1 MFFVEEHQVRKG
13 KNQLTIATAA
23 ASPLQSASP
32 FAERE
37 NAMQATILVVDDT
50 PSNITVLM
58 EILRGDYRVLA
69 ATSGEQALKVAGGD
83 PPPELILLD
92 VMMPGMSGH
101 EVCKRLKAES
111 STRKIPVIF
120 VTAMNQVEDEALG
133 FDLGAVDYITKPV
146 SPPIVKARVKTHLA
160 LYDQNRELELKVRE
174 RTVELRHTRLEII
187 KRLGRA
193 GEFRDNET
201 GMHVV
206 RVAHYCR
213 LLGEAVRM
221 NEEDVDLLFNAA
233 PMHDIGKIGIR
244 DNVLLKPGKLDD
256 SEIKIMR
263 QHVPFG
269 GEIIGEHSDGLL
281 SMARIIALTHHEKW
295 DGTGYHRGLKG
306 EEIPLVGRITSI
318 ADVFD
323 ALTSARPYK
332 KPWPVQD
339 AVTLIQR
346 EAGTSF
352 DPELVK
358 KFVAILPQILA
369 MREKYSDAPHVGY

>member
-1 MFFVEEHQVRKG
+1 
-13 KNQLTIATAA
+13 
-23 ASPLQSASP
+23 
-32 FAERE
+32 
-37 NAMQATILVVDDT
+37 MQATILVVDDT
-50 PSNITVLM
+50 PTNISVLM

-69 ATSGEQALKVAGGD
+69 AVNGEQALKIARGD
-83 PPPELILLD
+83 PPPDLILLD
-92 VMMPGMSGH
+92 VMMPAMSGH
-101 EVCKRLKAES
+101 EVCRRLKAES

-120 VTAMNQVEDEALG
+120 VTALDQVEDEEQG
-133 FDLGAVDYITKPV
+133 FILGAVDYITKPV
-146 SPPIVKARVKTHLA
+146 SPPIVKARGKTHLA
-160 LYDQNRELELKVRE
+160 LYDQKRELERMVRE
-174 RTVELRHTRLEII
+174 RTAELHHTRLEII

-221 NEEDVDLLFNAA
+221 NEEDLDLLFNAA

-256 SEIKIMR
+256 EEIKTMR
-263 QHVPFG
+263 KHVPFG
-269 GEIIGEHSDGLL
+269 GEIIGEHADGLL
-281 SMARIIALTHHEKW
+281 SMARLITLTHHEKW
-295 DGTGYHRGLKG
+295 DGTGYHRGVKG
-306 EEIPLVGRITSI
+306 EQIPLVGRVTVI

-323 ALTSARPYK
+323 ALTSVRPYK
-332 KPWPVQD
+332 KARPIEVPV
-339 AVTLIQR
+339 TFLKR
-346 EAGTSF
+346 EAGFSF

-369 MREKYSDAPHVGY
+369 VREKYSDSRRPH

>member
-1 MFFVEEHQVRKG
+1 
-13 KNQLTIATAA
+13 
-23 ASPLQSASP
+23 
-32 FAERE
+32 
-37 NAMQATILVVDDT
+37 MQANILVVDDT

-69 ATSGEQALKVAGGD
+69 ATGGEQALKIARAD
-83 PPPELILLD
+83 PPPDLILLD

-101 EVCKRLKAES
+101 EVCQRLKAES

-120 VTAMNQVEDEALG
+120 VTAMNQVEDETQG
-133 FDLGAVDYITKPV
+133 FALGAVDYITKPV

-160 LYDQNRELELKVRE
+160 LYDQNRELERLVRE
-174 RTVELRHTRLEII
+174 RTAELRHTRLEII

-201 GMHVV
+201 GMHVI

-221 NEEDVDLLFNAA
+221 NEEDVDLLFHAA

-256 SEIKIMR
+256 EEIKIMR
-263 QHVPFG
+263 RHVPFG
-269 GEIIGEHSDGLL
+269 SEIIGEHSDGLL
-281 SMARIIALTHHEKW
+281 SMARLIALTHHEKW

-323 ALTSARPYK
+323 ALTSVRPYK
-332 KPWPVQD
+332 KAWPVQD
-339 AVTLIQR
+339 AVKWIER

-358 KFVAILPQILA
+358 QFVAILPQILA
-369 MREKYSDAPHVGY
+369 VREKYSDAPQLGSGH

>member
-1 MFFVEEHQVRKG
+1 
-13 KNQLTIATAA
+13 
-23 ASPLQSASP
+23 
-32 FAERE
+32 
-37 NAMQATILVVDDT
+37 MQATILVVDDT
-50 PSNITVLM
+50 PTNISVLT

-69 ATSGEQALKVAGGD
+69 AINGEQALKIARGD
-83 PPPELILLD
+83 SPPDLILLD

-101 EVCKRLKAES
+101 EVCERLKGES
-111 STRKIPVIF
+111 RTRKTPVIF
-120 VTAMNQVEDEALG
+120 VTAMNQVEDEARG
-133 FDLGAVDYITKPV
+133 FALGAVDYITKPV

-160 LYDQNRELELKVRE
+160 LYDQHRELERMVRQ
-174 RTVELRHTRLEII
+174 RTAELHHTRLEII

-201 GMHVV
+201 GMHVI
-206 RVAHYCR
+206 RVAYYCR
-213 LLGEAVRM
+213 LLGEAARM

-244 DNVLLKPGKLDD
+244 DHVLLKPGKLDD
-256 SEIKIMR
+256 DEIKVMR

-269 GEIIGEHSDGLL
+269 AEIIGAHSDGLL
-281 SMARIIALTHHEKW
+281 AMAQLIALTHHEKW

-306 EEIPLVGRITSI
+306 EAIPLVGRITSI
-318 ADVFD
+318 CDVFD
-323 ALTSARPYK
+323 ALTSVRPYK
-332 KPWPVQD
+332 KAWPIED

-369 MREKYSDAPHVGY
+369 VREKYSDARQVGS

>member
-1 MFFVEEHQVRKG
+1 VQ
-13 KNQLTIATAA
+13 T
-23 ASPLQSASP
+23 
-32 FAERE
+32 
-37 NAMQATILVVDDT
+37 TILVVDDT
-50 PSNITVLM
+50 PLNISVLT

-69 ATSGEQALKVAGGD
+69 AVNGEQALKIARAD
-83 PPPELILLD
+83 PPPDLILLD

-101 EVCKRLKAES
+101 EVCQRLKAES

-120 VTAMNQVEDEALG
+120 VTAMNQVEDEAQG
-133 FDLGAVDYITKPV
+133 FALGAVDYITKPV
-146 SPPIVKARVKTHLA
+146 SPPIVQARVKTHLA
-160 LYDQNRELELKVRE
+160 LHDQNRELERMVRE
-174 RTVELRHTRLEII
+174 RTAELRHTRQEII

-221 NEEDVDLLFNAA
+221 NEEDLDLLFNAA

-256 SEIKIMR
+256 EEIKIMR

-269 GEIIGEHSDGLL
+269 GEIIGEHADPLL
-281 SMARIIALTHHEKW
+281 SMARTIALTHHEKW

-306 EEIPLVGRITSI
+306 EAIPLVGRITAI

-323 ALTSARPYK
+323 ALTSVRPYK
-332 KPWPVQD
+332 KAWPVQD

-358 KFVAILPQILA
+358 HFVAILPHILA
-369 MREKYSDAPHVGY
+369 VREKYSDTPKVGG

>member
-1 MFFVEEHQVRKG
+1 
-13 KNQLTIATAA
+13 
-23 ASPLQSASP
+23 
-32 FAERE
+32 
-37 NAMQATILVVDDT
+37 MQATILVVDDT
-50 PSNITVLM
+50 PSNISVLI
-58 EILRGDYRVLA
+58 EILRDDYRVLA
-69 ATSGEQALKVAGGD
+69 AINGEQALKIARGD
-83 PPPELILLD
+83 PPPDLILLD
-92 VMMPGMSGH
+92 VMMPEMSGH
-101 EVCKRLKAES
+101 EVCQRLKAES

-120 VTAMNQVEDEALG
+120 VTAMNQVEDEAKG
-133 FDLGAVDYITKPV
+133 FELGAVDYITKPV
-146 SPPIVKARVKTHLA
+146 SPPIVTARVKTHLA
-160 LYDQNRELELKVRE
+160 LYDQNRELDRLVRE
-174 RTVELRHTRLEII
+174 RTAELRHTRLEII

-213 LLGEAVRM
+213 LLGETVRM

-256 SEIKIMR
+256 DEIKLMR

-269 GEIIGEHSDGLL
+269 SEIIGEHTDGLL
-281 SMARIIALTHHEKW
+281 AMARIIALTHHEKW

-306 EEIPLVGRITSI
+306 AEIPLVGRITSI

-332 KPWPVQD
+332 KPWPVED
-339 AVTLIQR
+339 AVKLIQR

-352 DPELVK
+352 EPELVK

-369 MREKYSDAPHVGY
+369 VREEYSDVRRPH

>member
-1 MFFVEEHQVRKG
+1 
-13 KNQLTIATAA
+13 
-23 ASPLQSASP
+23 
-32 FAERE
+32 
-37 NAMQATILVVDDT
+37 MQATILVVDDI

-58 EILRGDYRVLA
+58 EVLRGDYRVLA
-69 ATSGEQALKVAGGD
+69 ATNGEQALKIACGD
-83 PPPELILLD
+83 PLPDLILLD
-92 VMMPGMSGH
+92 VMMPEMSGH
-101 EVCKRLKAES
+101 EVCRRLKAES

-120 VTAMNQVEDEALG
+120 VTAMNQVEDEEKG
-133 FDLGAVDYITKPV
+133 FSLGAVDYITKPI

-160 LYDQNRELELKVRE
+160 LYDQNRELERRVRE
-174 RTVELRHTRLEII
+174 RTAELRHTRLEII

-244 DNVLLKPGKLDD
+244 DHVLLKPGKLDD
-256 SEIKIMR
+256 DEIKIMR

-269 GEIIGEHSDGLL
+269 AEIIGEHADGLL
-281 SMARIIALTHHEKW
+281 SMARLIALTHHEKW

-323 ALTSARPYK
+323 ALTSVRPYK
-332 KPWPVQD
+332 KAWATQD
-339 AVTLIQR
+339 AVTFIQR
-346 EAGTSF
+346 EAGASF

-358 KFVAILPQILA
+358 KFVAILPQILKV
-369 MREKYSDAPHVGY
+369 REKYSDAPQVGLGH

>member
-1 MFFVEEHQVRKG
+1 
-13 KNQLTIATAA
+13 
-23 ASPLQSASP
+23 
-32 FAERE
+32 
-37 NAMQATILVVDDT
+37 MQATILVVDDT
-50 PSNITVLM
+50 PNNIAVLT

-69 ATSGEQALKVAGGD
+69 AINGEQALKIARGES
-83 PPPELILLD
+83 PPDLILLD

-101 EVCKRLKAES
+101 EVCQRLKAES

-120 VTAMNQVEDEALG
+120 VTAMNQVEDEAQG
-133 FDLGAVDYITKPV
+133 FLLGAVDYITKPV

-160 LYDQNRELELKVRE
+160 LYDQNRELERMVRE
-174 RTVELRHTRLEII
+174 RTAELHHTRLEII

-206 RVAHYCR
+206 RVAHFCR
-213 LLGEAVRM
+213 LLGEAARM

-244 DNVLLKPGKLDD
+244 DHVLLKPGKLDD
-256 SEIKIMR
+256 GEIKIMR

-269 GEIIGEHSDGLL
+269 AEIIGEHADRLL
-281 SMARIIALTHHEKW
+281 AMARLIALTHHEKW

-323 ALTSARPYK
+323 ALTSVRPYK
-332 KPWPVQD
+332 NAWPVED
-339 AVTLIQR
+339 AIKLLQR

-352 DPELVK
+352 DPSLVP
-358 KFVAILPQILA
+358 KFVALLPQILEI
-369 MREKYSDAPHVGY
+369 REKYSDAPQVGHALGAR

>member
-1 MFFVEEHQVRKG
+1 
-13 KNQLTIATAA
+13 
-23 ASPLQSASP
+23 
-32 FAERE
+32 
-37 NAMQATILVVDDT
+37 MQAAILVVDDT

-58 EILRGDYRVLA
+58 EILRDDYRVLA
-69 ATSGEQALKVAGGD
+69 ATNGEQALKIARGD
-83 PPPELILLD
+83 PPPDLILLD
-92 VMMPGMSGH
+92 VMMPDMNGH
-101 EVCKRLKAES
+101 EVCQRLKAES

-120 VTAMNQVEDEALG
+120 VTAMNQVEDETQG
-133 FDLGAVDYITKPV
+133 FALGAVDYITKPV
-146 SPPIVKARVKTHLA
+146 SPPVVKARVKTHLA
-160 LYDQNRELELKVRE
+160 LYDQNRELERMVGE
-174 RTVELRHTRLEII
+174 RTAELRHTRLEII

-213 LLGEAVRM
+213 LLGEAARM
-221 NEEDVDLLFNAA
+221 NEEDLDLLFNAA

-244 DNVLLKPGKLDD
+244 DNVLLKPGKLSDE
-256 SEIKIMR
+256 EIQIMR
-263 QHVPFG
+263 RHVPFG
-269 GEIIGEHSDGLL
+269 AEIIGEHSDGLL

-295 DGTGYHRGLKG
+295 DGTGYHQGLQG
-306 EEIPLVGRITSI
+306 EAIPLVGRITSI

-323 ALTSARPYK
+323 ALTSVRPYK
-332 KPWPVQD
+332 KAWSVQD

-358 KFVAILPQILA
+358 KFVGILPQILA
-369 MREKYSDAPHVGY
+369 VREKYSDTPQVGH

>member
-1 MFFVEEHQVRKG
+1 
-13 KNQLTIATAA
+13 
-23 ASPLQSASP
+23 
-32 FAERE
+32 
-37 NAMQATILVVDDT
+37 MQPTILVVDDT
-50 PSNITVLM
+50 PSNISVLT

-69 ATSGEQALKVAGGD
+69 AINGEQALKIAGGD
-83 PPPELILLD
+83 PPPDLILLD

-101 EVCKRLKAES
+101 EVCQRLKAES

-120 VTAMNQVEDEALG
+120 VTAMNQVEDEAKG
-133 FDLGAVDYITKPV
+133 FALGAVDYITKPV
-146 SPPIVKARVKTHLA
+146 SPPIVTARVKTQLA
-160 LYDQNRELELKVRE
+160 LYDQNR
-174 RTVELRHTRLEII
+174 TSELRHTRLEII

-193 GEFRDNET
+193 GEYRDNET
-201 GMHVV
+201 GMHVI

-256 SEIKIMR
+256 DEIKIMQ

-281 SMARIIALTHHEKW
+281 SMARLIALTHHEKW

-323 ALTSARPYK
+323 ALTSVRPYK
-332 KPWPVQD
+332 KAWPVED
-339 AVTLIQR
+339 AVTLIKR
-346 EAGTSF
+346 EAGTTF
-352 DPELVK
+352 DPELVQ

-369 MREKYSDAPHVGY
+369 MREKYSDTPRVGH

>member
-1 MFFVEEHQVRKG
+1 
-13 KNQLTIATAA
+13 
-23 ASPLQSASP
+23 
-32 FAERE
+32 
-37 NAMQATILVVDDT
+37 MQATILVVDDT
-50 PSNITVLM
+50 PTNISVLT
-58 EILRGDYRVLA
+58 EILRDDYRVLA
-69 ATSGEQALKVAGGD
+69 AINGEQALKIARAD
-83 PPPELILLD
+83 PPPDLILLD

-101 EVCKRLKAES
+101 EVCQRLKAES
-111 STRKIPVIF
+111 RTRKIPVIF
-120 VTAMNQVEDEALG
+120 VTAMSQVEDEARG
-133 FDLGAVDYITKPV
+133 FALGAVDYITKPV

-160 LYDQNRELELKVRE
+160 LYDQNRELERMVRE
-174 RTVELRHTRLEII
+174 RTSELHHTRLEII

-201 GMHVV
+201 GMHVI
-206 RVAHYCR
+206 RVAHFCR
-213 LLGEAVRM
+213 LLGEAARM

-244 DNVLLKPGKLDD
+244 DHVLLKPGKLDD
-256 SEIKIMR
+256 EEIKVMR

-269 GEIIGEHSDGLL
+269 GEIIGEHSDALL
-281 SMARIIALTHHEKW
+281 SMARIIAQTHHEKW

-323 ALTSARPYK
+323 ALTSVRPYK
-332 KPWPVQD
+332 KAWPVED
-339 AVTLIQR
+339 AVKLIQR

-352 DPELVK
+352 DPDLVQ

-369 MREKYSDAPHVGY
+369 VREQYSDAHHVGQ

>member
-1 MFFVEEHQVRKG
+1 
-13 KNQLTIATAA
+13 
-23 ASPLQSASP
+23 
-32 FAERE
+32 
-37 NAMQATILVVDDT
+37 MQATILVVDDT
-50 PSNITVLM
+50 PLNISVLT

-69 ATSGEQALKVAGGD
+69 AINGEQALKIARGD
-83 PPPELILLD
+83 APPDLILLD

-101 EVCKRLKAES
+101 EVCQTLKAES
-111 STRKIPVIF
+111 RTRKIPVIF
-120 VTAMNQVEDEALG
+120 VTAMNQVEDEARG
-133 FDLGAVDYITKPV
+133 FELGAVDYITKPV
-146 SPPIVKARVKTHLA
+146 SPPLVRARVKTHLA
-160 LYDQNRELELKVRE
+160 LHDQNRELERMVRD
-174 RTVELRHTRLEII
+174 RTAELHHTRLEII

-221 NEEDVDLLFNAA
+221 NEEDLDLLLNAA

-244 DNVLLKPGKLDD
+244 DSVLLKPGKLDD
-256 SEIKIMR
+256 DEIKIMR

-269 GEIIGEHSDGLL
+269 AEIIGEHADALL
-281 SMARIIALTHHEKW
+281 SMARLIALTHHEKW

-323 ALTSARPYK
+323 ALTSVRPYK
-332 KPWPVQD
+332 KAWPVQD

-358 KFVAILPQILA
+358 HFVAILPQILA
-369 MREKYSDAPHVGY
+369 VRDKYSDAPKVGS

>member
-1 MFFVEEHQVRKG
+1 MKE
-13 KNQLTIATAA
+13 I
-23 ASPLQSASP
+23 
-32 FAERE
+32 
-37 NAMQATILVVDDT
+37 AMQATILVVDDT

-58 EILRGDYRVLA
+58 EILRGDYRILA
-69 ATSGEQALKVAGGD
+69 ATNGEQALKIARGD
-83 PPPELILLD
+83 PPPDLILLD
-92 VMMPGMSGH
+92 VMMPGMSGY
-101 EVCKRLKAES
+101 EVCERLKAES

-120 VTAMNQVEDEALG
+120 VTAMNQVEDEMKG
-133 FDLGAVDYITKPV
+133 FALGAVDYITKPV

-160 LYDQNRELELKVRE
+160 LYDQNRELERMVRE
-174 RTVELRHTRLEII
+174 RTAELHHTRLEII

-201 GMHVV
+201 GMHVI
-206 RVAHYCR
+206 RVAHFCR

-256 SEIKIMR
+256 DEIKIMR

-269 GEIIGEHSDGLL
+269 GEIIGEHSDRLL
-281 SMARIIALTHHEKW
+281 SMAQLIALTHHEKW

-323 ALTSARPYK
+323 ALTSVRPYK
-332 KPWPVQD
+332 KAWPIQD
-339 AVTLIQR
+339 AVTLIER
-346 EAGTSF
+346 EAGRSF

-369 MREKYSDAPHVGY
+369 VREKYSDTPQVGLGH

>member
-1 MFFVEEHQVRKG
+1 M
-13 KNQLTIATAA
+13 
-23 ASPLQSASP
+23 
-32 FAERE
+32 E
-37 NAMQATILVVDDT
+37 NATPNATQATILVVDDT

-69 ATSGEQALKVAGGD
+69 ATGGAQALKIARAD
-83 PPPELILLD
+83 PPPDLILLD

-101 EVCKRLKAES
+101 EVCEQLKADS
-111 STRKIPVIF
+111 VTRKIPVIF
-120 VTAMNQVEDEALG
+120 VTAMNQVEDETKG
-133 FDLGAVDYITKPV
+133 FALGAVDYITKPV

-160 LYDQNRELELKVRE
+160 LYDQNRELDRLVRE
-174 RTVELRHTRLEII
+174 RTAELHHTRLEII

-213 LLGEAVRM
+213 LLGATVRM
-221 NEEDVDLLFNAA
+221 NEEDLDLLFNAA

-244 DNVLLKPGKLDD
+244 DNVLLKPGKLEED
-256 SEIKIMR
+256 EIKIMR

-269 GEIIGEHSDGLL
+269 AEIIGEHGDGLL
-281 SMARIIALTHHEKW
+281 SMARLIALTHHEKW

-306 EEIPLVGRITSI
+306 EDIPLVGRITAI

-323 ALTSARPYK
+323 ALTSVRPYK
-332 KPWPVQD
+332 KAWTVED
-339 AVTLIQR
+339 AVTLIKR

-352 DPELVK
+352 DPQLVE

-369 MREKYSDAPHVGY
+369 VRDKYSDTPRLGMSAGGAP

>member
-1 MFFVEEHQVRKG
+1 
-13 KNQLTIATAA
+13 
-23 ASPLQSASP
+23 
-32 FAERE
+32 
-37 NAMQATILVVDDT
+37 MQATILVVDDT

-69 ATSGEQALKVAGGD
+69 ATNGEQALKIARGD
-83 PPPELILLD
+83 PPPDLILLD

-101 EVCKRLKAES
+101 EVCERLKAES

-120 VTAMNQVEDEALG
+120 VTAMNQVEDETRG
-133 FDLGAVDYITKPV
+133 FELGAVDYITKPV

-160 LYDQNRELELKVRE
+160 LYDQNRELERMVRE
-174 RTVELRHTRLEII
+174 RTAELHHTRLEII

-201 GMHVV
+201 GMHVI

-221 NEEDVDLLFNAA
+221 NEEDLDLLFNAA

-256 SEIKIMR
+256 EEIKIMR
-263 QHVPFG
+263 RHVPFG
-269 GEIIGEHSDGLL
+269 AEIIGEHTDGLL
-281 SMARIIALTHHEKW
+281 SMARTIALTHHEKW

-306 EEIPLVGRITSI
+306 EEIPLVGRITTIS
-318 ADVFD
+318 DVFD

-339 AVTLIQR
+339 AVAFIQR

-352 DPELVK
+352 DPELIT
-358 KFVAILPQILA
+358 KFVAILPQILVV
-369 MREKYSDAPHVGY
+369 REKYSDTPHVGF